1 MLAAVVAGLIGLM
14 GCSAVQGVAQTG
26 AGAGSA
32 TTPATPPAAQP
43 PAQASSA
50 DPFPPVNPRYFTA
63 QTPTAAT
70 VDAFLRALW
79 GYDTNRIWRVA
90 AIQTTPAAGVS
101 KVTVF
106 VTDRSPNAK
115 VQSTAFFV
123 LPDGKHA
130 IAGDSGV
137 VSFGATPFADARAEL
152 QEHADGPSRGSEG
165 KQLMLVEFADMQ
177 CPHCKD
183 AQGTMDQL
191 LRDFPK
197 ARVVYQ
203 NFPLTEIH
211 PFAFK
216 AAADGLCVAKSK
228 PSAFWIYLQ
237 SVYDTQEGL
246 TPEAGDQTLANA
258 ITKAGLDPRA
268 VETCAATPAICDQ
281 VTASVKLGDRVGV
294 DQTPLLAVNGHLL
307 PLTAIPY
314 ETLKNMITFQAHL
327 DGVQ

>member
-1 MLAAVVAGLIGLM
+1 M
-14 GCSAVQGVAQTG
+14 AQTAAAAGGQTGG
-26 AGAGSA
+26 AS
-32 TTPATPPAAQP
+32 TPATAPAAQTAA
-43 PAQASSA
+43 PAQANSA
-50 DPFPPVNPRYFTA
+50 DPFPPINPRYFTA
-63 QTPTAAT
+63 QTPTVTT

-79 GYDTNRIWRVA
+79 GYDANRLWRVE

-137 VSFGATPFADARAEL
+137 VSFGATPFADARAQL
-152 QEHADGPSRGSEG
+152 QEHADGPSRGAQG

-177 CPHCKD
+177 CPHCKE
-183 AQGTMDQL
+183 AQGAMDQL
-191 LRDFPK
+191 VRDFPN

-211 PFAFK
+211 PFSFK
-216 AAADGLCVAKSK
+216 AAADGLCVAKAK
-228 PSAFWIYLQ
+228 PAAFWTYLQ
-237 SVYDTQEGL
+237 AVYDTQEGL
-246 TPEAGDQTLANA
+246 TPETGDQTLANA
-258 ITKAGLDPRA
+258 ITKAGLEPRTIDA
-268 VETCAATPAICDQ
+268 CAATPAIRDQ
-281 VTASVKLGDRVGV
+281 VRSSVKLGDDVGV

-314 ETLKNMITFQAHL
+314 ETLKNMIAFQAHL